1 MFVEGVGEG
10 EEGQAVFDVE
20 DLVEE
25 GADQAAV
32 VGQVL
37 VGVVGLF
44 EEARPLEGV
53 AAAAGQR
60 RGLLL
65 LLLLEVV
72 GDDLVEAS
80 DCFELEEGLGWVG
93 LAVEAALVEVE

>member
-1 MFVEGVGEG
+1 
-10 EEGQAVFDVE
+10 
-20 DLVEE
+20 
-25 GADQAAV
+25 
-32 VGQVL
+32 VL
-37 VGVVGLF
+37 VGVDGLF

-53 AAAAGQR
+53 AAAGQR